1 MERDWS
7 LKGNDAVSGRT
18 APATTPASPGGGTGG
33 SWRIWNIFASSQP
46 GWPIRPGASIF
57 YGVRGE
63 KSRSLEHIC
72 RFPAESTAGKLG
84 ELEHI
89 RCSPAKS
96 PPEHGKLP
104 VFAVRFWNVK
114 KLCSKSVVF
123 YFQEYKNHLFLGG

>member
-1 MERDWS
+1 MMLSPAGPLPPRRPRPPAGARAEVGEFGTYLLLPSRA
-7 LKGNDAVSGRT
+7 GRSG
-18 APATTPASPGGGTGG
+18 
-33 SWRIWNIFASSQP
+33 
-46 GWPIRPGASIF
+46 PGASIF